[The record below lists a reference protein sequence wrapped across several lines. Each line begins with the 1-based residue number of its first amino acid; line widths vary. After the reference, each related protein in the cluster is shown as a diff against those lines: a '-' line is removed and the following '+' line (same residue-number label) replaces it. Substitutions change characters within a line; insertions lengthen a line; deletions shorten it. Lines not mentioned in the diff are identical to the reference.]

1 MTKNTR
7 AAMAIAGLA
16 VAGLDHGHLSPR
28 TPAGTGGGRPDRRC
42 LLIRDT
48 HAHRHSARL
57 ARHRGVRHRGVRHR
71 GVRHLRVPA
80 RLERC
85 LLASVMTRPD
95 TQTAAVALQVF
106 GATQEGGGIPIYGQ
120 MMAALLPRSAR
131 TGGGGRSGV
140 PVLHRPA
147 RWGPTWPRG
156 TRRRATPAGPRRT
169 DRGPSAASDPRERVP
184 LASVSYTHLRAHET
198 R

>member
-1 MTKNTR
+1 MTKNTK
-7 AAMAIAGLA
+7 AAMAIAGLV

-28 TPAGTGGGRPDRRC
+28 TPAATGGGRPDRRC

-57 ARHRGVRHRGVRHR
+57 ARHLGVRHRGVRHR
-71 GVRHLRVPA
+71 GVRHLRVTA

-85 LLASVMTRPD
+85 ALSVGDDQAGHPNSCGH
-95 TQTAAVALQVF
+95 AAGVRCHP
-106 GATQEGGGIPIYGQ
+106 GGRCNTDLRADDGRRDYLGQ
-120 MMAALLPRSAR
+120 HVL
-131 TGGGGRSGV
+131 GGGRSGV

-169 DRGPSAASDPRERVP
+169 DRGPSAASDQRERVP
-184 LASVSYTHLRAHET
+184 RDDPA
-198 R
+198 